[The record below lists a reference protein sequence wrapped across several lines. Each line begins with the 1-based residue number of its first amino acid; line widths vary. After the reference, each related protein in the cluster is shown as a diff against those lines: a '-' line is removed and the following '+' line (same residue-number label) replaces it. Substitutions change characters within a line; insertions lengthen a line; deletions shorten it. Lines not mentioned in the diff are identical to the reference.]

1 MFKFLKKETFTKEK
15 SEEPVQT
22 EDWTKDIKRSKKI
35 GQEVEQLSFMY
46 DSESL
51 ILSKGTKQ
59 GLSRDHLIILKNC
72 KNESTALELMR
83 ILKRTNKSK
92 FKTAII
98 NPLIDHSFLELTIP
112 ESPRSPS
119 QKYRVTGKF
128 VKRRVK
134 D

>member
-1 MFKFLKKETFTKEK
+1 MFKFLKKEESKETPEVIQ
-15 SEEPVQT
+15 S

-46 DSESL
+46 DSESH
-51 ILSKGTKQ
+51 IDTMGTKQ
-59 GLSRDHLIILKNC
+59 GLSRDHLIILKKC
-72 KNESTALELMR
+72 KNESTALELMK

-98 NPLIDHSFLELTIP
+98 NPLIDHKFLELTIP
-112 ESPRSPS
+112 ESPKSPS
-119 QKYRVTGKF
+119 QKYRTTGKF
-128 VKRRVK
+128 IKRRVK

>member
-1 MFKFLKKETFTKEK
+1 MFKFLKKEESKETLEVIQ
-15 SEEPVQT
+15 S

-35 GQEVEQLSFMY
+35 SQEVEQLSFMY
-46 DSESL
+46 SSESPNDT
-51 ILSKGTKQ
+51 KGTKQ
-59 GLSRDHLIILKNC
+59 GLSRDHLIILKKC
-72 KNESTALELMR
+72 KNESTALELMK

-98 NPLIDHSFLELTIP
+98 NPLIDHKFLELTIP
-112 ESPRSPS
+112 ESPKSPS
-119 QKYRVTGKF
+119 QKYRTTGKF

>member
-1 MFKFLKKETFTKEK
+1 MFKFLRKEK
-15 SEEPVQT
+15 SKEAPEIIQS

-35 GQEVEQLSFMY
+35 GQEVEQLTFMY

-51 ILSKGTKQ
+51 IDTKGTKQ
-59 GLSRDHLIILKNC
+59 GLSRDHLIILKKC
-72 KNESTALELMR
+72 KNESTALELMK

-98 NPLIDHSFLELTIP
+98 NPLIDHKFLELTIP
-112 ESPRSPS
+112 ESPKSPS
-119 QKYRVTGKF
+119 QKYRITGKF

>member
-1 MFKFLKKETFTKEK
+1 MFKFLKKEESKETPEVIQ
-15 SEEPVQT
+15 S

-35 GQEVEQLSFMY
+35 GQEVQQLSFMY
-46 DSESL
+46 DSDSH
-51 ILSKGTKQ
+51 IKTKGTKQ
-59 GLSRDHLIILKNC
+59 GLSRDHLIILKKC
-72 KNESTALELMR
+72 KNESTALELMK

-98 NPLIDHSFLELTIP
+98 NPLIDHNFLELTIP
-112 ESPRSPS
+112 ESPKSPS
-119 QKYRVTGKF
+119 QKYRTTGKF

>member
-1 MFKFLKKETFTKEK
+1 MFKFLKKEESKEAPEVTQ
-15 SEEPVQT
+15 S

-46 DSESL
+46 DSDSHFD
-51 ILSKGTKQ
+51 IKGTKQ
-59 GLSRDHLIILKNC
+59 GLSRDHLIILKKC
-72 KNESTALELMR
+72 KNESTALELMK

-98 NPLIDHSFLELTIP
+98 NPLIDHKFLELTIP
-112 ESPRSPS
+112 ESPKSPS
-119 QKYRVTGKF
+119 QKYRTTGKF

>member
-1 MFKFLKKETFTKEK
+1 MFKFLKKKESK
-15 SEEPVQT
+15 VAPEAIQS

-35 GQEVEQLSFMY
+35 GREVEQLSFLY
-46 DSESL
+46 YSDKHNET
-51 ILSKGTKQ
+51 IGTKQ
-59 GLSRDHLIILKNC
+59 GLSRDHLKILKKC
-72 KNESTALELMR
+72 KDESTALELMK

-92 FKTAII
+92 FKNTII
-98 NPLIDHSFLELTIP
+98 NPLIDQNFLELTIP
-112 ESPRSPS
+112 ESPKSPS

>member
-1 MFKFLKKETFTKEK
+1 MFKFLKKEDPVKKT
-15 SEEPVQT
+15 SEEFVQT
-22 EDWTKDIKRSKKI
+22 KDWTKDIKRSKKI

-46 DSESL
+46 DSESH
-51 ILSKGTKQ
+51 IDTKGTKQ
-59 GLSRDHLIILKNC
+59 GLSRDHLIILKKC
-72 KNESTALELMR
+72 KNESTALELMK

-98 NPLIDHSFLELTIP
+98 NPLIDHNFLELTIP
-112 ESPRSPS
+112 ESPKSPS
-119 QKYRVTGKF
+119 QKYRTTGKF

>member
-1 MFKFLKKETFTKEK
+1 MFKFLKKEESKEAPEVTQ
-15 SEEPVQT
+15 S

-46 DSESL
+46 DSDSH
-51 ILSKGTKQ
+51 IKTKGTKK
-59 GLSRDHLIILKNC
+59 GLSRDHLIILKKC
-72 KNESTALELMR
+72 KNESTALELMK

-98 NPLIDHSFLELTIP
+98 NPLIDHKFLELTIP
-112 ESPRSPS
+112 ESPKSSS
-119 QKYRVTGKF
+119 QKYRTTGKF
-128 VKRRVK
+128 VRRRVK

>member
-1 MFKFLKKETFTKEK
+1 MFKFLKKEESKVVPEAIQ
-15 SEEPVQT
+15 S

-35 GQEVEQLSFMY
+35 GHEVEQLSFLY
-46 DSESL
+46 DSGKDNETR
-51 ILSKGTKQ
+51 GTKQ
-59 GLSRDHLIILKNC
+59 GLSRDHLKILKKC
-72 KNESTALELMR
+72 KDESTALELMK

-92 FKTAII
+92 FKNTII
-98 NPLIDHSFLELTIP
+98 NPLIDQNFLELTIP
-112 ESPRSPS
+112 ESRKSPS

>member
-1 MFKFLKKETFTKEK
+1 MFKFLKKEESKEAPEVTQ
-15 SEEPVQT
+15 S

-46 DSESL
+46 DSDSH
-51 ILSKGTKQ
+51 IKTKGTKQ
-59 GLSRDHLIILKNC
+59 GLSRDHLIILKKC
-72 KNESTALELMR
+72 KNESTALELMK

-98 NPLIDHSFLELTIP
+98 NPLIDHKFLELTIP
-112 ESPRSPS
+112 ESPKSPS
-119 QKYRVTGKF
+119 QKYRITGKF

>member
-1 MFKFLKKETFTKEK
+1 MFKFLKKEEYKEIPEVMQ
-15 SEEPVQT
+15 S

-35 GQEVEQLSFMY
+35 SQEVEQLSFMY
-46 DSESL
+46 DSDSHIETE
-51 ILSKGTKQ
+51 GTKQ
-59 GLSRDHLIILKNC
+59 GLSRDHLIILKKC
-72 KNESTALELMR
+72 KNESTALELMK

-98 NPLIDHSFLELTIP
+98 NPLIDHKFLELTIP
-112 ESPRSPS
+112 ESPKSPS
-119 QKYRVTGKF
+119 QKYRITGKF

>member
-1 MFKFLKKETFTKEK
+1 MFKFLKKEESKEVPEIIQ
-15 SEEPVQT
+15 S

-35 GQEVEQLSFMY
+35 GQEVEQLTFMY
-46 DSESL
+46 DSESP
-51 ILSKGTKQ
+51 IDTKGTKQ
-59 GLSRDHLIILKNC
+59 GLSRDHLIILKKC
-72 KNESTALELMR
+72 KNESTALELMK

-98 NPLIDHSFLELTIP
+98 NPLIDHKFLELTIP
-112 ESPRSPS
+112 ESPKSPS
-119 QKYRVTGKF
+119 QKYRITGKF

>member
-1 MFKFLKKETFTKEK
+1 MFKFLKKEESKETPEVIQ
-15 SEEPVQT
+15 S

-46 DSESL
+46 DSESH
-51 ILSKGTKQ
+51 IGTKGTKQ
-59 GLSRDHLIILKNC
+59 GLSRDHLIILKKC
-72 KNESTALELMR
+72 KNESTALELMK

-98 NPLIDHSFLELTIP
+98 NPLIDHKFLELTIP
-112 ESPRSPS
+112 ESPKSPS
-119 QKYRVTGKF
+119 QKYRITGKF

>member
-1 MFKFLKKETFTKEK
+1 MFKFLKKEESKEAPEVTQ
-15 SEEPVQT
+15 S

-35 GQEVEQLSFMY
+35 GQEVQQLSFMY
-46 DSESL
+46 DSDSH
-51 ILSKGTKQ
+51 IKTKGTKQ
-59 GLSRDHLIILKNC
+59 GLSRDHLIILKKC
-72 KNESTALELMR
+72 KNESTALELMK

-98 NPLIDHSFLELTIP
+98 NPLIDHKFLELTIP
-112 ESPRSPS
+112 ESPKSPS
-119 QKYRVTGKF
+119 QKYRTTGKF

>member
-1 MFKFLKKETFTKEK
+1 MFKFLKKEESKEAPEIIQ
-15 SEEPVQT
+15 S

-35 GQEVEQLSFMY
+35 GQEVEQLTFMY
-46 DSESL
+46 DSESP
-51 ILSKGTKQ
+51 IDTKGTKQ
-59 GLSRDHLIILKNC
+59 GLSRDHLIILKKC
-72 KNESTALELMR
+72 KNESTALELMK

-98 NPLIDHSFLELTIP
+98 NPLIDHKFLELTIP
-112 ESPRSPS
+112 ESPKSPS
-119 QKYRVTGKF
+119 QKYRITGKF

>member
-1 MFKFLKKETFTKEK
+1 MFKFLKKEESKEAPEVIQ
-15 SEEPVQT
+15 S

-35 GQEVEQLSFMY
+35 GQEVEQLTFMY
-46 DSESL
+46 DSESR
-51 ILSKGTKQ
+51 IDTKGTKQ
-59 GLSRDHLIILKNC
+59 GLSRDHLIILKKCN
-72 KNESTALELMR
+72 NESTALELMK

-98 NPLIDHSFLELTIP
+98 NPLIDHKFLELTIP
-112 ESPRSPS
+112 ESPKSPS
-119 QKYRVTGKF
+119 QKYRITGKF

>member
-1 MFKFLKKETFTKEK
+1 MFKFLKKEESKEAPEVTQ
-15 SEEPVQT
+15 S

-46 DSESL
+46 DSDSH
-51 ILSKGTKQ
+51 IKTKGTKQ
-59 GLSRDHLIILKNC
+59 GLSRDHLIILKKC
-72 KNESTALELMR
+72 KNESTALELMK

-98 NPLIDHSFLELTIP
+98 NPLIDHKFLELTIP
-112 ESPRSPS
+112 ESPKSPS
-119 QKYRVTGKF
+119 QKYRTTGKF

-134 D
+134 E

>member
-1 MFKFLKKETFTKEK
+1 MFKFLKKEESKAVTEVIQ
-15 SEEPVQT
+15 S

-35 GQEVEQLSFMY
+35 GGEVEQLSFIY
-46 DSESL
+46 DSDSHFDT
-51 ILSKGTKQ
+51 KGTKQ
-59 GLSRDHLIILKNC
+59 GLSRDHLIVLKKC
-72 KNESTALELMR
+72 KNESTALELMK

-98 NPLIDHSFLELTIP
+98 NPLIDHNFLELTIP
-112 ESPRSPS
+112 ESPKSPS
-119 QKYRVTGKF
+119 QKYRTTGKF

>member
-1 MFKFLKKETFTKEK
+1 MFKFLKKEESKEAPEVTQ
-15 SEEPVQT
+15 S

-46 DSESL
+46 DSDSHIETN
-51 ILSKGTKQ
+51 GTKQ
-59 GLSRDHLIILKNC
+59 GLSRDHLIILKKCN
-72 KNESTALELMR
+72 NESTALELMK

-98 NPLIDHSFLELTIP
+98 NPLIDHKFLELTIP
-112 ESPRSPS
+112 ESPKSPS
-119 QKYRVTGKF
+119 QKYRITGKF